1 MISVDRVEKVVVDTL
16 ESTPA
21 NATHGSRATI
31 ASRAGLSESTIG
43 RIWRA
48 FGLKP
53 PVEDG
58 FKLSNDPLFVE
69 KVYDVVGLYLEP
81 PDAAVVLCVDEKS
94 QIQALARTQPAFP
107 MMPEMPEK
115 RSHHFVRHGTT
126 TLFAAMDIVSG
137 EVISSIHRRHRSAE
151 FK

>member
-1 MISVDRVEKVVVDTL
+1 
-16 ESTPA
+16 
-21 NATHGSRATI
+21 
-31 ASRAGLSESTIG
+31 LSESTIG